1 MVGMKPGTLI
11 NRRMANSDLPHSI
24 FDIKSAF
31 AGGSYVSM
39 GTFTNGSELGRQ
51 EEGGWK
57 Y

>member
-39 GTFTNGSELGRQ
+39 GTFTKGSELGRV
-51 EEGGWK
+51 GGWD
-57 Y
+57 